1 MSENEISGDMSNS
14 NGSDLNDK
22 VDDGIVSRIEKLE
35 SDFNGIMDKL
45 KKSSGYD
52 KSRSFNDSALAVSM
66 MLFGGIVWWFSRW
79 YWGIA
84 TGIAVMFVVQ
94 LFMDK
99 ELNEKAG
106 ICAEYFFRE
115 LGRHPEKA
123 EVFFWAAAD
132 HWVKKMTGESH
143 LMKAL
148 TEELSPRL
156 KLLDSGL
163 LEEAVKDIKKTV
175 SDSLDEII
183 DEAMAQDIM
192 NGEAEGSEYKEKL
205 NARKLERIR
214 KIDPDA
220 SLPVDARQINFH
232 LGPGYQTVPLGY
244 TFSVSKKF
252 FIMITDSNKYSSAIK
267 IPLHCINNVK
277 ISNTSDGFSINA
289 ITSKIIDPLFG
300 KNPMRITV
308 TFNLLFPVNVRGGWL
323 SHYKLSFEIEDHD
336 WPTVESDWRRFADS
350 AFQDNALC
358 PKCGTYS
365 VSGKA
370 ASFSENI
377 GMKLP
382 EVRAVCSHCKCNLVF
397 NPVEGTLVQ
406 VG

>member
-1 MSENEISGDMSNS
+1 MSVNKMSGDRPNS
-14 NGSDLNDK
+14 DGSDYIGKLDET
-22 VDDGIVSRIEKLE
+22 GAAARIEKLE
-35 SDFNGIMDKL
+35 NDFDGIIDKL
-45 KKSSGYD
+45 KKSSGYAR
-52 KSRSFNDSALAVSM
+52 SRSFNDSAIAVSM

-84 TGIAVMFVVQ
+84 AGIAAATVVQ

-99 ELNEKAG
+99 ELNEQSG
-106 ICAEYFFRE
+106 ICAEYFCRE

-123 EVFFWAAAD
+123 DVFFWAAAD
-132 HWVKKMTGESH
+132 HWAKKLTGESH

-148 TEELSPRL
+148 AEELSPRL
-156 KLLDSGL
+156 KLLDSDL
-163 LEEAVKDIKKTV
+163 LEEASREISKTV

-192 NGEAEGSEYKEKL
+192 NGEDEGDEHKQKL

-214 KIDPDA
+214 RIDPDA
-220 SLPVDARQINFH
+220 SFPVDACQINFH
-232 LGPGYQTVPLGY
+232 LGPGYQTIPLGY

-252 FIMITDSNKYSSAIK
+252 FIMITDSNKYSPAIK
-267 IPLHCINNVK
+267 IPLHCINNVN
-277 ISNTSDGFSINA
+277 ISNASDGFSIDA
-289 ITSKIIDPLFG
+289 ITSKILDPLFR

-323 SHYKLSFEIEDHD
+323 SHHKLSFEIDDRD
-336 WPTVESDWRRFADS
+336 WPAVENDWRRFADFS
-350 AFQDNALC
+350 FQDSALC
-358 PKCGTYS
+358 PECGTYS
-365 VSGKA
+365 VYGKA

-382 EVRAVCSHCKCNLVF
+382 EVRAVCSHCKSSLVF
-397 NPVEGTLVQ
+397 NPVEGLLLKV
-406 VG
+406 